1 MLTSSETGLW
11 TEYGIR
17 SLSINDPYYRLGD
30 NYWTSPIW
38 MNINFLIAGSL
49 HNYSLDETIE
59 AGLLAEIQ
67 AHYKELR
74 MNLINMLTSQYE
86 STGYIWE
93 VYDD

>member
-49 HNYSLDETIE
+49 HNYSVDETIE

-67 AHYKELR
+67 TNY
-74 MNLINMLTSQYE
+74 
-86 STGYIWE
+86 
-93 VYDD
+93 

>member
-11 TEYGIR
+11 TKYGIR

-49 HNYSLDETIE
+49 YNYSLDEKIE
-59 AGLLAEIQ
+59 AGLLAEI
-67 AHYKELR
+67 
-74 MNLINMLTSQYE
+74 
-86 STGYIWE
+86 
-93 VYDD
+93 

>member
-38 MNINFLIAGSL
+38 MNINFLISGSL